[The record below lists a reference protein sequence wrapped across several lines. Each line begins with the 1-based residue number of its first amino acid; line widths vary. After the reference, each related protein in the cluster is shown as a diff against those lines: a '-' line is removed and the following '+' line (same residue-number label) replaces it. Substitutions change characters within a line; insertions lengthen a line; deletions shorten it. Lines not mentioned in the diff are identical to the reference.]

1 MVEKVFIPFYF
12 FHRFYLKYNDYLKE
26 TNNDGFYYLDELKN
40 KYRLSHAIG
49 HRIKSEK
56 FIVFS
61 SPKGIGKTTHIFHK
75 IQINSII

>member
-61 SPKGIGKTTHIFHK
+61 SPKGIKKQLIFFIK
-75 IQINSII
+75 FK